1 MADRG
6 FIVGNG
12 SHYPRRLNGEKMNF
26 RDSGYALT
34 YVGLAGVVFVA
45 ILSLEFAPGLKP
57 CTGGG
62 CWGAP
67 EAYRILYLHVPICL
81 VLVLIFLY
89 PILWLID
96 VVSQAQ

>member
-1 MADRG
+1 
-6 FIVGNG
+6 
-12 SHYPRRLNGEKMNF
+12 MNF

-62 CWGAP
+62 CWGLRKPTEFSIFTSHLLGA
-67 EAYRILYLHVPICL
+67 RSYLSLSYFMAH
-81 VLVLIFLY
+81 
-89 PILWLID
+89 
-96 VVSQAQ
+96 